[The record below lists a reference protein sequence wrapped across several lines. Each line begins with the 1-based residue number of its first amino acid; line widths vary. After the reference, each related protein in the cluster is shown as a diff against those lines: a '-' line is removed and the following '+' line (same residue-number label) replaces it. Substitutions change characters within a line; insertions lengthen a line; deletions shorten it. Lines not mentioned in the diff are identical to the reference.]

1 MEEAAF
7 GQLFPEHGKRYL
19 NEMNAGPDITSFY
32 CAYLGGQPVA
42 AGRMTLSAGS
52 AFAELWSGCVV
63 PALRGQGLY
72 TAILDCRIREARANG
87 YQYVTVDAE
96 PMSRP
101 ILTGKGFRHIC
112 WTYPMALPPPA

>member
-1 MEEAAF
+1 M
-7 GQLFPEHGKRYL
+7 
-19 NEMNAGPDITSFY
+19 SFY
-32 CAYLGGQPVA
+32 CAYLDNRPVA
-42 AGRMTLSAGS
+42 AGRMTLPANS

-63 PALRGQGLY
+63 PGLRGNGLY
-72 TAILDCRIREARANG
+72 TTILDARIREAMTNG

-112 WTYPMALPPPA
+112 WTYPMTLRPSV